1 LAVEFASY
9 GITDNAL
16 LPGWVETAMT
26 EDFFGSKAFADAV
39 KPRIPAG
46 RWGKPTDFGAIAV
59 YLMSDASA
67 YHTGDTLRIDGGYCL
82 F

>member
-1 LAVEFASY
+1 
-9 GITDNAL
+9 
-16 LPGWVETAMT
+16 MT
-26 EDFFGSKAFADAV
+26 ESAFNWEKFADAL

-46 RWGKPTDFGAIAV
+46 RWGEAADFGGIAV

-67 YHTGDTLRIDGGYCL
+67 FHSGDTLLIDGAYQK